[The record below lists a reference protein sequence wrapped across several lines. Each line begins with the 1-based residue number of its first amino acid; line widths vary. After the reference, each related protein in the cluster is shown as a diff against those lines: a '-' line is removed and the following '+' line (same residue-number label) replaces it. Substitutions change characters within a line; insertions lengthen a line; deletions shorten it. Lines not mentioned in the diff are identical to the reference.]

1 MTWYEQGPGRGEPG
15 FTSDIFTVSQVSSL
29 VETLLDDPRIQDIW
43 IRGEVTNL
51 KIHGSGHYY
60 FSLGEKSDNHSA
72 ILPCVMWK
80 KDAQRVKCDLTDGMK
95 VLVFGS
101 IGHYAPQGRYQL
113 YVRDIQPAGRG
124 EKHLMIER
132 WKAQLSEEGCFDPGR
147 KRALPLYPSRVGV
160 VTSETG
166 AVLHDIRNVIAR
178 RFPLELVI
186 SPSAVQGEGAHFEIA
201 RAIRRLQGDVDVI
214 ILARGGGS
222 FEDLF
227 PFNYPEV
234 VREISSCPV
243 PVVSAI
249 GHEVDVTLADFA
261 ADVRAPTP
269 SAAAELAVPDRV
281 LVLESLAESRRT
293 LGNRLINRL
302 DRAREELSQVVER
315 LSPRKMDQRLTAK
328 REDVTVITD
337 RIGRAISS
345 RIGLERERLSAAA
358 EILDA
363 RNPLH
368 LIRKGYCI
376 LEKEGRIIRS
386 AAGISAGEH
395 LSVRLRDGRIDTCV
409 ERVYHDP
416 EI

>member
-1 MTWYEQGPGRGEPG
+1 MTWYQQGIADERGGHTTEVL
-15 FTSDIFTVSQVSSL
+15 TVFQVSSL
-29 VETLLDDPRIQDIW
+29 VEVLLDDSRIQDIW

-51 KIHGSGHYY
+51 KLHGSGHYY
-60 FSLGEKSDNHSA
+60 FSLGEKSDTHSA
-72 ILPCVMWK
+72 VLPCVMWRG
-80 KDAQRVKCDLTDGMK
+80 DVQRLKCEVRDGMN
-95 VLVFGS
+95 VLIFGS

-124 EKHLMIER
+124 EKHLMVER
-132 WKAQLSEEGCFDPGR
+132 WKEDLSREGCFDPAR
-147 KRALPLYPSRVGV
+147 KRSLPQYPSRVGV

-166 AVLHDIRNVIAR
+166 AVLQDIRNIISR

-186 SPSAVQGEGAHFEIA
+186 SPTAVQGEGVQHEIA
-201 RAIRRLQGDVDVI
+201 RAISRIQEEVDVI

-234 VREISSCPV
+234 VRAVFSCPV

-269 SAAAELAVPDRV
+269 SAAAELVVPDRI
-281 LVLESLAESRRT
+281 LVLESLAESKRT
-293 LGNRLINRL
+293 LGNRLLHRL
-302 DRAREELSQVVER
+302 DRAGEDLSHVRDR
-315 LSPRKMDQRLTAK
+315 LSPHRMVQRLTAK
-328 REDVTVITD
+328 REDVSVISD
-337 RIGRAISS
+337 RLGRSISS
-345 RIGLERERLSAAA
+345 RLSLERERLSSMG
-358 EILDA
+358 EILCA

-376 LEKEGRIIRS
+376 LEKEGRVVRS
-386 AAGISAGEH
+386 AAEITEGEH
-395 LSVRLRDGRIDTCV
+395 LSVRLMGGRFDANV